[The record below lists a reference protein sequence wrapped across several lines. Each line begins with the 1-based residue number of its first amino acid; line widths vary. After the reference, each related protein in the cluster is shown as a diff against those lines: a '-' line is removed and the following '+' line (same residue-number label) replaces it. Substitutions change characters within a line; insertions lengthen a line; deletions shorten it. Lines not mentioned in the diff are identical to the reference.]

1 MKKENDTQ
9 KFIIVDNETGEVVKE
24 LKAGDRIISKKQ
36 AESYNN
42 RTGTDKRHF
51 SFGKMKKMKEIAE
64 KLDAKK
70 CGYIVKL
77 LPFMQYGTGY
87 LLKEDGSVMKTKT
100 DLGNGIGVKKVAS
113 RNKII
118 DTLMEVSAIEVDEIG
133 YKVNPDIHI
142 RNVVTGNE
150 LIKLFKTTLEKLS
163 NDLKPAELGYLYK
176 LLPYVHY
183 QTNLICSDPFEE
195 NPEILFFLNQ
205 TSLGELLGLEH
216 KEIKNFITKLRKKG
230 VIAEALNESDTRN
243 KKYYV
248 NPYIFYR
255 KKGYPDDTL
264 RSMFKSSPYNSNKNT
279 R

>member
-9 KFIIVDNETGEVVKE
+9 KLIIVDNKTGEVVKE

-36 AESYNN
+36 AESYKNKA
-42 RTGTDKRHF
+42 GTDKRHF
-51 SFGKMKKMKEIAE
+51 SFGKMKKMKEVAE

-100 DLGNGIGVKKVAS
+100 DLGNGLGVKKVAS

-118 DTLMEVSAIEVDEIG
+118 DALIEVSAIEVDENG
-133 YKVNPDIHI
+133 YKMNPDIHI
-142 RNVVTGNE
+142 RNAVTGNE

-183 QTNLICSDPFEE
+183 QTNLVCSDPFEE
-195 NPEILFFLNQ
+195 NPENLFFLNQ
-205 TSLGELLGLEH
+205 ASLGELLGLEH

-230 VIAEALNESDTRN
+230 VIAEALNESDARN

-264 RSMFKSSPYNSNKNT
+264 RSMFKSSPYHPNKNT